1 MVGNSNGQFQY
12 SKTNSMELA
21 SPQGVDY
28 SYSFPRVNG
37 STDVDDAN
45 ISVRFKHGIH
55 TIYLFI
61 DALAPFSNA
70 ATELLNVLIE
80 RYPDGLTRSFGSPEK
95 TTFDADS
102 TLAFGA
108 LKAPNDPSS
117 GWVKLKT
124 GDGEKTPTALGLKNN
139 SLLAFAV
146 LAEEEDEPEFEV
158 EWPKEDEELYEE

>member
-1 MVGNSNGQFQY
+1 M
-12 SKTNSMELA
+12 
-21 SPQGVDY
+21 
-28 SYSFPRVNG
+28 
-37 STDVDDAN
+37 TDVDDAN

-70 ATELLNVLIE
+70 STELLNVVRE
-80 RYPDGLTRSFGSPEK
+80 RYPDGLTKSLDSRDK
-95 TTFDADS
+95 TVIDADS
-102 TLAFGA
+102 TLVFGA
-108 LKAPNDPSS
+108 LKNPNDPSA
-117 GWVKLKT
+117 GWVRLKT

-146 LAEEEDEPEFEV
+146 VDGEDDDPEFEV